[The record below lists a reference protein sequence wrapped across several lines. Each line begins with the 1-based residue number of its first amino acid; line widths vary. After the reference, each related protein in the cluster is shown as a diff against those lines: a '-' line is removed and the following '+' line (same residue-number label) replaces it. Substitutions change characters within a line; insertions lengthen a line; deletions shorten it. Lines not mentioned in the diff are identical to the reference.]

1 MHGRPRP
8 VRHGRDA
15 DESIEPI
22 AARGSFE
29 RTLSAVELVTVCA
42 GFLAAAWLGPWLMRL
57 PGFIPAVR
65 LGLVA
70 TLVYVSW
77 YSPARLHGDSLADRG
92 LGTWRTAFIRT
103 DNLRPAA
110 RSFGWLSLG
119 GTIAILL
126 LAEAINPGWFA
137 RANWTSWGVRLGFYA
152 PSASFQAL
160 AFVGFGLLRLNGLLA
175 SPRSPG
181 FAVTVMGTPG
191 SVRRRVFLSCVAG
204 TTFAALHAPNPSA
217 MALSAVFGFAVAW
230 ISVRTPNVFA
240 AAACQILLGLL
251 VHRVLGLSLW
261 VGASYS
267 HPDTFL
273 MRDFIPW
280 ARELIGNLY

>member
-1 MHGRPRP
+1 MR
-8 VRHGRDA
+8 
-15 DESIEPI
+15 
-22 AARGSFE
+22 E
-29 RTLSAVELVTVCA
+29 RTLSAVEFLALGA
-42 GFLAAAWLGPWLMRL
+42 GFVTTVWLGPWLIRL

-65 LGLVA
+65 LVLVA
-70 TLVYVSW
+70 MLVYVSW
-77 YSPARLHGDSLADRG
+77 FSPARLHRDSLAERG

-110 RSFGWLSLG
+110 RSFGWLALG

-126 LAEAINPGWFA
+126 LAEALNPGWFA
-137 RANWTSWGVRLGFYA
+137 RANWKAWVVRLGFYA

-160 AFVGFGLLRLNGLLA
+160 AFVGFGLVRFKSLLA
-175 SPRSPG
+175 SPRVPRLAAKVAGEPG
-181 FAVTVMGTPG
+181 D
-191 SVRRRVFLSCVAG
+191 VRRRLFVSGAAG
-204 TTFAALHAPNPSA
+204 VIFAALHAPNPSA
-217 MALSAVFGFAVAW
+217 MVLSAVFGFAVAW

-240 AAACQILLGLL
+240 AAACQTLLGLL
-251 VHRVLGLSLW
+251 VHRVLGLTLW

-273 MRDFIPW
+273 MRDFIPL